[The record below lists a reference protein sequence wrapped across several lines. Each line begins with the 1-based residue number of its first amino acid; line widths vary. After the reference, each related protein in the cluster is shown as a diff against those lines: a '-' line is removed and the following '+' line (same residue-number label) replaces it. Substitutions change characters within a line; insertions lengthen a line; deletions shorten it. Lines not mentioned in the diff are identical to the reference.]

1 MSPQT
6 QASFLLRADGEKL
19 AYMHDAAPLQ
29 KEKAGNPVGVTWL
42 GGFKSDMT
50 GTKATALADW
60 ARAAARSYTRF
71 DYFGHGQ
78 SSGCFREGTITRW
91 RDDALSVLD
100 ELATGPQILV
110 GSSMGAWIALLAA
123 LARPDQVK
131 ALVLI
136 APAPDFTEALMWE
149 GFDETIRGTLRTEG
163 IYLQPSEYDEPLEI
177 SYGLIEDGRKH
188 LLLGDTIPL
197 TFPVRIL
204 QGMADEDV
212 PWRHAM
218 LLAETL
224 ASADVTI
231 SLTKDGDHRLSEPDD
246 IERLTGTLDG
256 LLSDLDV

>member
-6 QASFLLRADGEKL
+6 QVSFLPREHGEKL
-19 AYMHDAAPLQ
+19 AYMQ
-29 KEKAGNPVGVTWL
+29 NKNPDGRVGVTWL

-60 ARAAARSYTRF
+60 ATATGHQYTRF
-71 DYFGHGQ
+71 DYFAHGQ
-78 SSGCFREGTITRW
+78 SSGRFTDGTITKW
-91 RDDALSVLD
+91 RDDALAVLD
-100 ELATGPQILV
+100 ELCEGPQVLV

-123 LARPDQVK
+123 LARPEQVK

-149 GFDETIRGTLRTEG
+149 GFDETIRATLRTEG
-163 IYLQPSEYDEPLEI
+163 VYSQPSDYDEPYEI
-177 SYGLIEDGRKH
+177 SYGLIEDGRQH

-197 TFPVRIL
+197 TLPVQIL

-224 ASADVTI
+224 ASEDVTV
-231 SLTKDGDHRLSEPDD
+231 SLTKSGDHRLSEADD
-246 IERLTGTLDG
+246 IERLTKTLDKV
-256 LLSDLDV
+256 LSELNG

>member
-1 MSPQT
+1 MNTQT
-6 QASFLLRADGEKL
+6 QVSFLARDQGEKL
-19 AYMHDAAPLQ
+19 AYLQDKAA
-29 KEKAGNPVGVTWL
+29 GGTGFVWL

-60 ARAAARSYTRF
+60 AATHQRSYTRF

-78 SSGCFREGTITRW
+78 SSGTFTDGTITRW
-91 RDDALSVLD
+91 RDDALAVLD
-100 ELATGPQILV
+100 ELAAGPQVLV

-123 LARPDQVK
+123 LARPEQVK

-163 IYLQPSEYDEPLEI
+163 IYRQPSDYDDEPYEI
-177 SYGLIEDGRKH
+177 SYRLIEDGRQH
-188 LLLGDTIPL
+188 LLLGGPIPL
-197 TFPVRIL
+197 TLPVRIL

-224 ASADVTI
+224 ASEDVTV
-231 SLTKDGDHRLSEPDD
+231 SLTKSGDHRLSEPDD
-246 IERLTGTLDG
+246 IARLTETLD
-256 LLSDLDV
+256 LLLRDLGG

>member
-1 MSPQT
+1 MSTQT
-6 QASFLLRADGEKL
+6 QVSFLSRPDGEKL
-19 AYMHDAAPLQ
+19 AYLQ
-29 KEKAGNPVGVTWL
+29 EKGAGGNAGVTWL

-60 ARAAARSYTRF
+60 ARARDRSYLRF

-78 SSGCFREGTITRW
+78 SSGRFVDGTISRW
-91 RDDALSVLD
+91 CDNALSVLD
-100 ELATGPQILV
+100 ELCEGPQILV

-123 LARPDQVK
+123 LARPEQVK

-149 GFDETIRGTLRTEG
+149 GFDETIRTTLRTEG
-163 IYLQPSEYDEPLEI
+163 VYCQPSDYDEPYEI
-177 SYGLIEDGRKH
+177 SYGLIEDGRQH
-188 LLLGDTIPL
+188 LILGDTIAL
-197 TFPVRIL
+197 TQPVRIL

-224 ASADVTI
+224 ASDDVTV
-231 SLTKDGDHRLSEPDD
+231 SLTKSGDHRLSEPDD
-246 IERLTGTLDG
+246 IERLTKTLDK
-256 LLSDLDV
+256 LLNELSA

>member
-1 MSPQT
+1 MSTQT
-6 QASFLLRADGEKL
+6 QVSFLSRADGEKI
-19 AYMHDAAPLQ
+19 AYLQ
-29 KEKAGNPVGVTWL
+29 EKATNENVGVTWL

-60 ARAAARSYTRF
+60 ARAGNRTYTRF

-78 SSGCFREGTITRW
+78 SSGQFVEGTISRW
-91 RDDALSVLD
+91 RDDALAVLD
-100 ELATGPQILV
+100 DLSKGPQILV

-123 LARPDQVK
+123 LARPSQVK

-149 GFDETIRGTLRTEG
+149 GFDETIRTTLRTEG
-163 IYLQPSEYDEPLEI
+163 IYRQPSDYDEPYEI
-177 SYGLIEDGRKH
+177 SYRLIEDGRQH

-197 TFPVRIL
+197 SLPVRIL

-224 ASADVTI
+224 ASDDVTV
-231 SLTKDGDHRLSEPDD
+231 SLTKSGDHRLSEPDD
-246 IERLTGTLDG
+246 IKRLTGTLDS
-256 LLSDLDV
+256 LLTDLEGDR

>member
-1 MSPQT
+1 MSTQT
-6 QASFLLRADGEKL
+6 EVSFLSRPDGEEI
-19 AYMHDAAPLQ
+19 AYLQ
-29 KEKAGNPVGVTWL
+29 EKAAGVGLGVTWL

-60 ARAAARSYTRF
+60 AAGCERPYTRF

-78 SSGCFREGTITRW
+78 STGRFTDGTITRW
-91 RDDALSVLD
+91 RDDALTVLD
-100 ELATGPQILV
+100 KVAPAPQILV

-123 LARPDQVK
+123 LERPDQVK

-149 GFDETIRGTLRTEG
+149 GFDEKIRATLRTEG
-163 IYLQPSEYDEPLEI
+163 IYRQPSDYDDEPYEI
-177 SYGLIEDGRKH
+177 SYQLIEDGRRH

-197 TFPVRIL
+197 TLPVRIL

-224 ASADVTI
+224 ASDDVTVT
-231 SLTKDGDHRLSEPDD
+231 LTKSGDHRLSEQDD
-246 IERLTGTLDG
+246 IDRLTDTLDQI
-256 LLSDLDV
+256 LCELEK

>member
-1 MSPQT
+1 MST
-6 QASFLLRADGEKL
+6 QIQVSFLSRPGGEKL
-19 AYMHDAAPLQ
+19 AYLQ
-29 KEKAGNPVGVTWL
+29 EKDTGGNVGVTWL

-50 GTKATALADW
+50 GTKATALAEW
-60 ARAAARSYTRF
+60 ARDRDRSYLRF

-78 SSGCFREGTITRW
+78 STGRFVDGTISRW
-91 RDDALSVLD
+91 RDDALAALD
-100 ELATGPQILV
+100 ELCVGPQILV

-123 LARPDQVK
+123 LARPEQVK

-149 GFDETIRGTLRTEG
+149 GFDETIRTTLRTVG
-163 IYLQPSEYDEPLEI
+163 VYRKPSDYDEPYEI
-177 SYGLIEDGRKH
+177 SYGLIEDGRQH

-197 TFPVRIL
+197 FLPVRIL

-224 ASADVTI
+224 ASDDVTV
-231 SLTKDGDHRLSEPDD
+231 SLTKSGDHRLSEPDD
-246 IERLTGTLDG
+246 IERLTTTLDK
-256 LLSDLDV
+256 LLSEHSS

>member
-1 MSPQT
+1 MSTQT
-6 QASFLLRADGEKL
+6 QVCFLSRPHGEKL
-19 AYMHDAAPLQ
+19 AYLQ
-29 KEKAGNPVGVTWL
+29 EETTGDHMGVTWL

-60 ARAAARSYTRF
+60 ARSCGRPYTRF

-78 SSGCFREGTITRW
+78 SSGQFVEGTISRW
-91 RDDALSVLD
+91 RDDALAVLD
-100 ELATGPQILV
+100 ELCKGPQILV

-123 LARPDQVK
+123 LARPTQVK

-149 GFDETIRGTLRTEG
+149 GFDETVRTTLRTEG
-163 IYLQPSEYDEPLEI
+163 IYQQPSDYDEPYEI
-177 SYGLIEDGRKH
+177 SYSLIEDGRQH

-197 TFPVRIL
+197 TLPVRIL

-224 ASADVTI
+224 ASDDVTL
-231 SLTKDGDHRLSEPDD
+231 SLTKSGDHRLSEPDD
-246 IERLTGTLDG
+246 IERLTVTLDR
-256 LLSDLDV
+256 LLNDLGD

>member
-1 MSPQT
+1 MSTQT
-6 QASFLLRADGEKL
+6 QVSFLSRPGGEKL
-19 AYMHDAAPLQ
+19 AYLQ
-29 KEKAGNPVGVTWL
+29 EKAAGGTAGVTWL

-50 GTKATALADW
+50 GTKASALTDW
-60 ARAAARSYTRF
+60 ARARNRSYLRF

-78 SSGCFREGTITRW
+78 SSGRFVDGTISRW
-91 RDDALSVLD
+91 RDDALAVVD
-100 ELATGPQILV
+100 ELCEGPQILV

-123 LARPDQVK
+123 LARPAQIK

-149 GFDETIRGTLRTEG
+149 GFDETIRLILRTEG
-163 IYLQPSEYDEPLEI
+163 IYRQPSDYDEPYEI
-177 SYGLIEDGRKH
+177 SYGLIEDGRQH

-197 TFPVRIL
+197 TQPVRIL

-224 ASADVTI
+224 ASDDVTV
-231 SLTKDGDHRLSEPDD
+231 SLTKSGDHRLSEPDD
-246 IERLTGTLDG
+246 IERLTKTLDK
-256 LLSDLDV
+256 LLGELGA